1 MGPCT
6 WGMFHSQTTSSFAM
20 FFSMPN
26 HKPPPYMIPTTFM
39 TILPSLPLPLLP
51 LTATSPSV
59 PLPPA
64 SPKTKKRKL
73 PPPPSQKTKKN
84 EAATNV
90 VSSLTSAGT
99 YYNPNTTTLNPIPS
113 PPKPPTPPILSSFAV
128 APIVIPLL
136 LLSREMAPVALRY
149 VNNYNI

>member
-1 MGPCT
+1 MLPLT
-6 WGMFHSQTTSSFAM
+6 LTMQMDDQAT
-20 FFSMPN
+20 N
-26 HKPPPYMIPTTFM
+26 HHPTMIPTTFM
-39 TILPSLPLPLLP
+39 TILPSLPLPFLP

-64 SPKTKKRKL
+64 SPKTKK
-73 PPPPSQKTKKN
+73 N
-84 EAATNV
+84 EAATNAIP
-90 VSSLTSAGT
+90 SLTSAGT